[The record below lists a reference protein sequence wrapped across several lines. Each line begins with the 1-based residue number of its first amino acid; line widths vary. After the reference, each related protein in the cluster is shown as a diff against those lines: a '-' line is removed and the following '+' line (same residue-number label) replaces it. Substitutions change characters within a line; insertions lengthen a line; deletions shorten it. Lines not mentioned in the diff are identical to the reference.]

1 MQPWCTNHIAIDAL
15 PFSQCCNMQSTTF
28 PFIHSCEGK
37 VLEGTSMTYW
47 YGKRWLVIGW
57 VWPMDKEGRVG
68 RLMVD
73 GNERGRWAEH
83 CSVSRWRVNIKLSS
97 YFLCQL
103 QSWTLPRAGYR
114 RHTKLQMLDCRCLE
128 WVWAVDLRRMASLC
142 KCEREQIWRRGSECV
157 NKMSRHKIGSH
168 PGSRSVCAKYSRAWF

>member
-1 MQPWCTNHIAIDAL
+1 MMHKSHCNWCTSLFTMLQYAKHYISFHPQLWRQSIGGHEYDLLIWQAVA
-15 PFSQCCNMQSTTF
+15 CNR
-28 PFIHSCEGK
+28 
-37 VLEGTSMTYW
+37 VSMTY
-47 YGKRWLVIGW
+47 GQ
-57 VWPMDKEGRVG
+57 GRKGGQVDV
-68 RLMVD
+68 VD

-128 WVWAVDLRRMASLC
+128 WVWAVDLRRMASPC
-142 KCEREQIWRRGSECV
+142 KCEREQICRRGSECV